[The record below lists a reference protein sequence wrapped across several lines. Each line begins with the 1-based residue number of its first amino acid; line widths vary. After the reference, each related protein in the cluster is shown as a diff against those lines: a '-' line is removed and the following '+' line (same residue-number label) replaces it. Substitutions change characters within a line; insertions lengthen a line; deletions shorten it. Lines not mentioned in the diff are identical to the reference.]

1 MPTDP
6 LEKSSDESVIAR
18 RRDELLAAAREAA
31 SGTPARNG
39 PGAQMMGLGVQF
51 VASILLC
58 LYAGRWLDQ
67 RLGTGPWL
75 LLAGVA
81 VGASAGFY
89 AMYRALVA
97 EDRRLDEEKRR

>member
-6 LEKSSDESVIAR
+6 PEKSSEEAVIAR

-31 SGTPARNG
+31 KGTPVRG
-39 PGAQMMGLGVQF
+39 GSGSHMMGLGVQF

-58 LYAGRWLDQ
+58 LYAGKWLDR
-67 RLGTGPWL
+67 RLGTAPWL
-75 LLAGVA
+75 LLVGVA